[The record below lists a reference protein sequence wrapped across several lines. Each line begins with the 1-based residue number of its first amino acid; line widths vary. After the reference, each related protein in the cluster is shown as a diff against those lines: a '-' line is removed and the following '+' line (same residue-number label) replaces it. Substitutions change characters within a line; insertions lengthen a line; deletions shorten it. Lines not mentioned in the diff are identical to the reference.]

1 MKKQKN
7 KKQKTSTLNEVK
19 DNEIWESNK
28 MSRLNEFVLSESKK
42 QSPERKLRNELLAIK
57 FQIED
62 YIEKDKIDSEMRILD
77 FVKLYLK
84 LLKLSQKQL
93 ASIFEM
99 KDTNLYK
106 YLIGE
111 RKLNQDLVFKLS
123 SFSQTPP
130 ELWYHVQTKNE
141 LHELRKGK
149 GQLKKYDKYHY
160 KNFVVAK

>member
-1 MKKQKN
+1 MKKQESKM
-7 KKQKTSTLNEVK
+7 QTISTLKEVKVNEV
-19 DNEIWESNK
+19 WESNK
-28 MSRLNEFVLSESKK
+28 MNKLNEFVLSESKK
-42 QSPERKLRNELLAIK
+42 QSPERKLRNELLSIK

-62 YIEKDKIDSEMRILD
+62 YIEKDKMGSEMRILD

-84 LLKLSQKQL
+84 LLKLSQKEL
-93 ASIFEM
+93 ATIFEM

-130 ELWYHVQTKNE
+130 ELWYYIQTKNE
-141 LHELRKGK
+141 LHELKK
-149 GQLKKYDKYHY
+149 SKEQLKKYHKYHY
-160 KNFVVAK
+160 KNFVAAK

>member
-62 YIEKDKIDSEMRILD
+62 YIEKDKIDSIRRTWP
-77 FVKLYLK
+77 
-84 LLKLSQKQL
+84 
-93 ASIFEM
+93 SI
-99 KDTNLYK
+99 T
-106 YLIGE
+106 
-111 RKLNQDLVFKLS
+111 
-123 SFSQTPP
+123 
-130 ELWYHVQTKNE
+130 
-141 LHELRKGK
+141 
-149 GQLKKYDKYHY
+149 
-160 KNFVVAK
+160 